1 MSRLGPRELDKL
13 ALHQA
18 GTLAQ
23 QRLARGVRLNVP
35 EAASLLASQCLE
47 LIRDGKSV
55 AELMDLGRTLL
66 GRRQVCLFAPQTRS
80 PPPCVCRIH
89 ADFMPISCRFH
100 AEFMCHRPSAGL
112 CMTAT
117 LKEAHAAV
125 GRTPSIGLA
134 V

>member
-80 PPPCVCRIH
+80 PPPCVCRQCRIH
-89 ADFMPISCRFH
+89 AEFMPISRRIH
-100 AEFMCHRPSAGL
+100 VSPSECGFVYDSHPQRSARRRG
-112 CMTAT
+112 
-117 LKEAHAAV
+117 
-125 GRTPSIGLA
+125 
-134 V
+134 